1 MADQIIKT
9 RLRVPS
15 LGIGPIEERT
25 ARVALTAAQ
34 LTTLHSVPVSLV
46 PAPGAGRVLIFEE
59 LIFDFKYNSVQ
70 FTGGGVVEPVYHGQ
84 TTGLSVGTV
93 AAATVTGSANALV
106 HLAQQASTTG
116 LSVLDNTGLDLY
128 AATADFAAGNSTA
141 IVIVNYAIW
150 TRG

>member
-25 ARVALTAAQ
+25 ARIALTAAQ
-34 LTTLHSVPVSLV
+34 IKTLHSVPVSLV
-46 PAPGAGRVLIFEE
+46 PAPGAGRVIIFEE
-59 LIFDFKYNSVQ
+59 LLFDFKYNTVQ
-70 FTGGGVVEPVYHGQ
+70 YTGGGVVQPVYHGH

-93 AAATVTGSANALV
+93 AAATVQAAANALV
-106 HLAQQASTTG
+106 HLAQQASATG
-116 LSVLDNTGLDLY
+116 LTVLDNTGLDLY
-128 AATADFAAGNSTA
+128 AATADFAAGDGTA

-150 TRG
+150 SRG

>member
-25 ARVALTAAQ
+25 ARIALSAAQ
-34 LTTLHSVPVSLV
+34 LITLHSVPVSLV
-46 PAPGAGRVLIFEE
+46 PAPGAGRVIIFEE
-59 LIFDFKYNSVQ
+59 LLFDFKYGSVQ
-70 FTGGGVVEPVYHGQ
+70 FTGGGVVGPVYHGQ

-93 AAATVTGSANALV
+93 AAATLQAAASALA
-106 HLAQQASTTG
+106 HLAQQASATG
-116 LSVLDNTGLDLY
+116 LTVLDNTGLDLY

-150 TRG
+150 SRG